1 MSGKYNGVQNILME
15 KNGYCLFLIGQFIL
29 QIVLVQIV
37 LKLRH
42 SLENAENIQCFQF
55 KPSPVGDTK
64 EIPS

>member
-1 MSGKYNGVQNILME
+1 MDTAFFLVVQI
-15 KNGYCLFLIGQFIL
+15 IL
-29 QIVLVQIV
+29 QILLVQIV